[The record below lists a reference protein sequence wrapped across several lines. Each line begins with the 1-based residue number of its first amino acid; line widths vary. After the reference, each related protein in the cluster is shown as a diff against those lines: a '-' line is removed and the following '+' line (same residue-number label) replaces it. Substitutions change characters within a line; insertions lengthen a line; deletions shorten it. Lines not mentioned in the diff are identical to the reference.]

1 MGGAGA
7 AGHTAREVKAL
18 SAAEPISQCDSPAG
32 CVPGALRRHHWFW
45 RWFLFFF
52 KDTLGKMRV
61 TLTCLLCFLC
71 GHPAVTDP
79 DSRHSHPAV
88 NGKGNDTTLLES
100 PCKGKPLDFV
110 FIIDSSRSVRPHD
123 YEKVKAFI
131 KNILEFLDVG
141 PEATRVGLL
150 QYGSVVQN
158 EFFLRDFQKKSDM
171 QKAVD
176 DMIQLASGTMTGL
189 AIEFT
194 MNVAFS
200 EAEGARSPDTNV
212 PRMAMVVTDGRP
224 QDTVHE
230 VAASARSAGIEIF
243 AIGVGRVDMSTLLAI
258 GSEPH
263 AEHVFLVANFSQIET
278 LTSVFQSKICGGA
291 GLCSVVDHRCDHHCV
306 GTPTSYMCR
315 CRKGYVLNSDGK
327 TCQVIDHCDQRNH
340 GCEHDCVSTPDS
352 YVCRCKK
359 GFVLNA
365 DGKTCREVDFCTL
378 GTHGCEHKCVNTEDS
393 FLCQCQEGY
402 TLKPDGKTCKRIDLC
417 ALGHHGC
424 EHKCVN
430 TGDSYECQCH
440 KGYTLNPDGKT
451 CRRIDLCVS
460 GIHGCEHKCV
470 NIEDSYECRCHKGYK
485 LNLDEKTCRKIALCA
500 LGHHGCEHKCV
511 NTGDSFVCQCHKGYT
526 LNPDGKTC
534 RRIDL
539 CNLGHHGC
547 EHKCV
552 NTEDSFV
559 CQCHKG
565 YTLNPDGKTCRKIDL
580 CALGHHGCAHECVN
594 TDGSYECRCYTGYT
608 LNADGK
614 TCERPECGKMDLVFV
629 IDGSK
634 SLGLANFQ
642 LVKQFV
648 NSIVDSLNVSR
659 GHTQVGLLQ
668 YSTKVRTEF
677 SLGQFSSAPAIKQ
690 AVSRMQYMARGSMT
704 GSALRHMFEVSFSPE
719 RGARP
724 SVHRVSIVFT
734 DGRSQDDVSK
744 WAAKAQESGIVM
756 YAVGVGKAIEDE
768 LREIA
773 SEPDEKHL
781 LYAKDFSR
789 MDEITNKLKSHI
801 CEAVPKPPIEDLC
814 RCENMISF
822 RNQAAEQLNRL
833 NLKLELLTKRLDTL
847 ENDLGDN

>member
-1 MGGAGA
+1 
-7 AGHTAREVKAL
+7 
-18 SAAEPISQCDSPAG
+18 
-32 CVPGALRRHHWFW
+32 
-45 RWFLFFF
+45 
-52 KDTLGKMRV
+52 MRV

-71 GHPAVTDP
+71 GHSAVADLH
-79 DSRHSHPAV
+79 SHHSHPAV
-88 NGKGNDTTLLES
+88 NKKGNDTPLLES

-158 EFFLRDFQKKSDM
+158 EFFLRDFQRKSDM

-189 AIEFT
+189 AIEYT

-200 EAEGARSPDTNV
+200 EAEGARSPDANV
-212 PRMAMVVTDGRP
+212 RRMAMVVTDGRP

-243 AIGVGRVDMSTLLAI
+243 AIGVGRVDMNTLLAI

-291 GLCSVVDHRCDHHCV
+291 GLCSVVDHGCDHHCV
-306 GTPTSYMCR
+306 STPTSYMCR

-327 TCQVIDHCDQRNH
+327 TCQVIDHCDHRKH

-365 DGKTCREVDFCTL
+365 DGKTCREVDFCAL

-393 FLCQCQEGY
+393 FLCQCHEGY
-402 TLKPDGKTCKRIDLC
+402 DLKPDGKTCKRIDLC

-430 TGDSYECQCH
+430 TEDSYECQCH

-451 CRRIDLCVS
+451 CKKIDLCSS
-460 GIHGCEHKCV
+460 GVHGCEHKCV

-485 LNLDEKTCRKIALCA
+485 LNLDGKTCRKTDLCA

-511 NTGDSFVCQCHKGYT
+511 KTEDSFVCQCHKGHTLNPDEKTCKRIDLCALGHHGCKHKCVNTEDSFVCECHKGYT

-534 RRIDL
+534 RKSDL
-539 CNLGHHGC
+539 CALGTHGC

-552 NTEDSFV
+552 KTEDSFV
-559 CQCHKG
+559 CQCHEG
-565 YTLNPDGKTCRKIDL
+565 HTLNPDGKTCKKIDL

-594 TDGSYECRCYTGYT
+594 TDGSYECQCHTGYT

-614 TCERPECGKMDLVFV
+614 TCDRPECGKMDLVFV

-648 NSIVDSLNVSR
+648 NSIVGSLNVSR

-677 SLGQFSSAPAIKQ
+677 SLGQLSSAPAIKQ

-719 RGARP
+719 RGSRP

-744 WAAKAQESGIVM
+744 WAAKAQESGIII

-801 CEAVPKPPIEDLC
+801 CEAVPKPPTEDLC

-822 RNQAAEQLNRL
+822 RHQAAEQLNRL

-847 ENDLGDN
+847 ENDLGHN

>member
-534 RRIDL
+534 R
-539 CNLGHHGC
+539 
-547 EHKCV
+547 
-552 NTEDSFV
+552 
-559 CQCHKG
+559 
-565 YTLNPDGKTCRKIDL
+565 KIDL

-801 CEAVPKPPIEDLC
+801 CEVAVPKPPIEDLC

>member
-1 MGGAGA
+1 MS
-7 AGHTAREVKAL
+7 V
-18 SAAEPISQCDSPAG
+18 
-32 CVPGALRRHHWFW
+32 
-45 RWFLFFF
+45 FFF
-52 KDTLGKMRV
+52 VAPRTPWVKMRV

-71 GHPAVTDP
+71 GHSAVADLH
-79 DSRHSHPAV
+79 SHHSHPAV
-88 NGKGNDTTLLES
+88 NKKGNDTPLLES

-158 EFFLRDFQKKSDM
+158 EFFLRDFQRKSDM

-189 AIEFT
+189 AIEYT

-200 EAEGARSPDTNV
+200 EAEGARSPDANV
-212 PRMAMVVTDGRP
+212 RRMAMVVTDGRP

-243 AIGVGRVDMSTLLAI
+243 AIGVGRVDMNTLLAI

-278 LTSVFQSKICGGA
+278 LTSVFQSKICG
-291 GLCSVVDHRCDHHCV
+291 
-306 GTPTSYMCR
+306 
-315 CRKGYVLNSDGK
+315 
-327 TCQVIDHCDQRNH
+327 VIDHCDHRKH

-365 DGKTCREVDFCTL
+365 DGKTCREVDFCAL

-393 FLCQCQEGY
+393 FLCQCHEGY
-402 TLKPDGKTCKRIDLC
+402 DLKPDGKTCKRIDLC

-430 TGDSYECQCH
+430 TEDSYECQCH

-451 CRRIDLCVS
+451 CKKSDLCAL
-460 GIHGCEHKCV
+460 GTHGCEHKCV
-470 NIEDSYECRCHKGYK
+470 K
-485 LNLDEKTCRKIALCA
+485 
-500 LGHHGCEHKCV
+500 
-511 NTGDSFVCQCHKGYT
+511 
-526 LNPDGKTC
+526 
-534 RRIDL
+534 
-539 CNLGHHGC
+539 
-547 EHKCV
+547 
-552 NTEDSFV
+552 TEDSFV
-559 CQCHKG
+559 CQCHEG
-565 YTLNPDGKTCRKIDL
+565 HTLNPDGKTCKKIDL

-594 TDGSYECRCYTGYT
+594 TDGSYECQCHTGYT

-614 TCERPECGKMDLVFV
+614 TCDRPECGKMDLVFV

-648 NSIVDSLNVSR
+648 NSIVGSLNVSR

-677 SLGQFSSAPAIKQ
+677 SLGQLSSAPAIKQ

-719 RGARP
+719 RGSRP

-744 WAAKAQESGIVM
+744 WAAKAQESGIII

-801 CEAVPKPPIEDLC
+801 CEAVPKPPTEDLC

-822 RNQAAEQLNRL
+822 RHQAAEQLNRL
-833 NLKLELLTKRLDTL
+833 NLKHILYNCGMGTQADSQLYTRRLISASGLLSFCILVSHFAWYKKFLCVF
-847 ENDLGDN
+847 

>member
-1 MGGAGA
+1 
-7 AGHTAREVKAL
+7 
-18 SAAEPISQCDSPAG
+18 
-32 CVPGALRRHHWFW
+32 
-45 RWFLFFF
+45 
-52 KDTLGKMRV
+52 MRV

-71 GHPAVTDP
+71 GHSAVADLH
-79 DSRHSHPAV
+79 SHHSHPAV
-88 NGKGNDTTLLES
+88 NKKGNDTPLLES

-158 EFFLRDFQKKSDM
+158 EFFLRDFQRKSDM

-189 AIEFT
+189 AIEYT

-200 EAEGARSPDTNV
+200 EAEGARSPDANV

-243 AIGVGRVDMSTLLAI
+243 AIGVGRVDMNTLLAI

-278 LTSVFQSKICGGA
+278 LTSVFQSKICG
-291 GLCSVVDHRCDHHCV
+291 
-306 GTPTSYMCR
+306 
-315 CRKGYVLNSDGK
+315 
-327 TCQVIDHCDQRNH
+327 VIDHCDHRKH

-365 DGKTCREVDFCTL
+365 DGKTCREVDFCAL

-393 FLCQCQEGY
+393 FLCQCHEGY
-402 TLKPDGKTCKRIDLC
+402 DLKPDGKTCKRIDLC

-430 TGDSYECQCH
+430 TEDSYECQCH

-451 CRRIDLCVS
+451 CKKIDLCSS
-460 GIHGCEHKCV
+460 GVHGCEHKCV

-485 LNLDEKTCRKIALCA
+485 LNLDGKTCRKTDLCA

-511 NTGDSFVCQCHKGYT
+511 KTEDSFVCQCHKGHTLNPDEKTCKRIDLCALGHHGCKHKCVNTEDSFVCECHKGYT

-534 RRIDL
+534 RKSDL
-539 CNLGHHGC
+539 CALGTHGC

-552 NTEDSFV
+552 KTEDSFV
-559 CQCHKG
+559 CQCHEG
-565 YTLNPDGKTCRKIDL
+565 HTLNPDGKTCKKIDL

-594 TDGSYECRCYTGYT
+594 TDGSYECQCHTGYT

-614 TCERPECGKMDLVFV
+614 TCDRPECGKMDLVFV

-648 NSIVDSLNVSR
+648 NSIVGSLNVSR

-677 SLGQFSSAPAIKQ
+677 SLGQLSSAPAIKQ

-719 RGARP
+719 RGSRP

-744 WAAKAQESGIVM
+744 WAAKAQESGIII

-801 CEAVPKPPIEDLC
+801 CEAAVPKPPTEDLC

-822 RNQAAEQLNRL
+822 RHQAAEQLNRL

-847 ENDLGDN
+847 ENDLGHN

>member
-485 LNLDEKTCRKIALCA
+485 LNLDEKTCRKI
-500 LGHHGCEHKCV
+500 
-511 NTGDSFVCQCHKGYT
+511 
-526 LNPDGKTC
+526 
-534 RRIDL
+534 
-539 CNLGHHGC
+539 
-547 EHKCV
+547 
-552 NTEDSFV
+552 
-559 CQCHKG
+559 
-565 YTLNPDGKTCRKIDL
+565 DL

-801 CEAVPKPPIEDLC
+801 CEVAVPKPPIEDLC